1 MPLGSIIGKP
11 KRLREEQTMSR
22 QEAERILKSPATH
35 YVVHDI
41 LALLK
46 DKDPVDSRH
55 NLMLCHEIIKATR
68 G

>member
-1 MPLGSIIGKP
+1 
-11 KRLREEQTMSR
+11 MSR
-22 QEAERILKSPATH
+22 QEAEKILKSMSTH